1 MRNEGQFAILVGG
14 SDVTLRMKDIV
25 QSISV
30 SDRAGTSSDM
40 AVIVL
45 DDSAGNIIWPTYDE
59 PCIILLG
66 TRGGGISIAFTGT
79 VDEVRHSG
87 GRGGSAIEIVA
98 KGIDT
103 SGKTKEP
110 QQRHFDDMT
119 IEEILQAAGAT
130 AGVTDV
136 RVDTEL
142 GAIERE
148 YEHMDDESFI
158 AFGQRLAGE
167 IGGTFKVRNNIAVM
181 AKRNAA
187 RSPLGSPLPSV
198 IAARGD
204 NLIEWSVAP
213 YIGRPRYSQ
222 IRVRYYDTATAKYE
236 EIVIETGIVGGD
248 ATAVGRF
255 RARNKAAAEDKANA
269 IRANCERGSG
279 MGSVTIEGNV
289 GAQAE
294 ATCAIVGARI
304 GVDGLYV
311 IDGGD
316 HRYTRAGGCVTTLQL
331 AYPA

>member
-1 MRNEGQFAILVGG
+1 MPKPTAAAVYARI
-14 SDVTLRMKDIV
+14 
-25 QSISV
+25 
-30 SDRAGTSSDM
+30 SSDQEGTAAGVKRQLADCHELAGREGWTVAEEYVDNDISAYSGKRRPAYQRM
-40 AVIVL
+40 LEDLADGVRDAVIVYHQDRLTRRPIELEQFL
-45 DDSAGNIIWPTYDE
+45 DVIM
-59 PCIILLG
+59 
-66 TRGGGISIAFTGT
+66 
-79 VDEVRHSG
+79 
-87 GRGGSAIEIVA
+87 
-98 KGIDT
+98 K
-103 SGKTKEP
+103 
-110 QQRHFDDMT
+110 
-119 IEEILQAAGAT
+119 

-187 RSPLGSPLPSV
+187 RSPLGIPLPSV

-311 IDGGD
+311 IDGVD
-316 HRYTRAGGCVTTLQL
+316 HRYTRAGGFVTTLQL